1 MSGPRVAWNGL
12 TYIGELPRD
21 PSLPRSVT
29 RRQAKQA
36 LRLAGILDKVQPAIS
51 AIPDALER
59 DLAQIWWDDSQEFV
73 RTNATLNKLAKTSVE
88 DGGLG
93 LDDEGIDNL
102 FALAESV
109 DNVTETAPPAV

>member
-12 TYIGELPRD
+12 TYIGELPID
-21 PSLPRSVT
+21 PSLPRTVT

-36 LRLAGILDKVQPAIS
+36 LRLAGMLDKVQPAID
-51 AIPDALER
+51 AISDALER

-73 RTNATLNKLAKTSVE
+73 RTNATLNALAKMPVE

-93 LDDEGIDNL
+93 LDEEGIDNL

-109 DNVTETAPPAV
+109 DAVKDVA